1 MYKSKAIPQIQ
12 QTNMV
17 SIIQSFYIAKGIDFN
32 AFSGLFRKILAKNTL
47 LSRDLFSILQCR
59 TNYLTCFEVSNTKLI
74 ASQAPIILIIMEQD
88 FLIKIVVL
96 ALYVGVLFLIGIFAS
111 RRVKGMG
118 DYYVGGKNMGFWA
131 VAFSA
136 RATGESGWLL
146 IGLTGMGAMAGY
158 SSYWVVVG
166 ELLGVII
173 SWQFMAK
180 RFKKRSDSYGA
191 MTIPDYLQSHFKST
205 THTLRIIAAS
215 VLVIFIVIY
224 VASQIDVTGVAFES
238 MLGIDY
244 RIGALIGFFIVLTY
258 IFIGGFVAAV
268 WSDLFQGLLMFFG
281 LVLLPIVVWFSM
293 DHGAGVT
300 EGLNA
305 IDPTL
310 TQVMG
315 RSPDKWMN
323 LFTILGFSMIGLGFL
338 GSPQVYVRF
347 MSIKNVKEIDKGKW
361 VAAVFTLLTDAAAV
375 TIGILARIYFT
386 KEGQDPEAILGN
398 NGEDVLSMI
407 TESFL
412 PTLLVAVFIAIV
424 LSAIM
429 STIDSLL
436 ILASSAIT
444 RDFYQK
450 IFRPK
455 IKDQDLTKISRI
467 ATIIMAFTALLI
479 AIIMDYVSPGRQ
491 IFWVIIFGWSG
502 IAATFCPVMILSL
515 FWKGYSEKGAMASMI
530 SGFVS
535 VILFNFVLK
544 ELPSIGQYFVALDV
558 LAPSFAVAMIVGVIV
573 SKIYPPRPEALKM
586 IKEIDEKPDEE

>member
-1 MYKSKAIPQIQ
+1 MQD
-12 QTNMV
+12 
-17 SIIQSFYIAKGIDFN
+17 QSFIIKIA
-32 AFSGLFRKILAKNTL
+32 ILA
-47 LSRDLFSILQCR
+47 I
-59 TNYLTCFEVSNTKLI
+59 
-74 ASQAPIILIIMEQD
+74 
-88 FLIKIVVL
+88 
-96 ALYVGVLFLIGIFAS
+96 YVGILFLIGILAS
-111 RRVKGMG
+111 RRIKSMS
-118 DYYVGGKNMGFWA
+118 DYYVGGKKMGFWA

-158 SSYWVVVG
+158 SGYWVVVG
-166 ELLGVII
+166 ELLGVFV

-180 RFKKRSDSYGA
+180 RFKKRSDAFGA
-191 MTIPDYLQSHFKST
+191 ITIPDYLNSHFRSKT
-205 THTLRIIAAS
+205 NTLRIISAAI
-215 VLVIFIVIY
+215 LVVFIVIY
-224 VASQIDVTGVAFES
+224 VASQIDVTGVAFNS

-244 RIGALIGFFIVLTY
+244 KLGALIGFLIVLAY

-300 EGLNA
+300 AGLNA

-315 RSPDKWMN
+315 RSTDVWMN

-347 MSIKNVKEIDKGKW
+347 MSINDEKEIDKGKW
-361 VAAVFTLLTDAAAV
+361 VATTFTLLTDAAAV

-386 KEGQDPEAILGN
+386 KEGQDPEAVLGN
-398 NGEDVLSMI
+398 NGADVLSMV
-407 TESFL
+407 TEEFL
-412 PTLLVAVFIAIV
+412 PTILVAIFVAIV

-450 IFRPK
+450 IFRPD
-455 IKDQDLTKISRI
+455 IKDESLTKISRI
-467 ATIIMAFTALLI
+467 ATVIMAFTALII
-479 AIIMDYVSPGRQ
+479 AMVMNYVSPDRQ
-491 IFWVIIFGWSG
+491 IFWVILFGWSG
-502 IAATFCPVMILSL
+502 IAAAFCPVIILTL
-515 FWKGYSEKGAMASMI
+515 FWKGYSEKGAIASMI
-530 SGFVS
+530 SGFAAV
-535 VILFNFVLK
+535 VLFNFVFK
-544 ELPSIGQYFVALDV
+544 EIESIGQYFVAMDV
-558 LAPSFAVAMIVGVIV
+558 LFPSFVVAMVVGFVV
-573 SKIYPPRPEALKM
+573 SKKYPPRAEAIKM
-586 IKEIDEKPDEE
+586 IEKIDISNE

>member
-1 MYKSKAIPQIQ
+1 METENLLTK
-12 QTNMV
+12 
-17 SIIQSFYIAKGIDFN
+17 YI
-32 AFSGLFRKILAKNTL
+32 
-47 LSRDLFSILQCR
+47 
-59 TNYLTCFEVSNTKLI
+59 
-74 ASQAPIILIIMEQD
+74 
-88 FLIKIVVL
+88 VL
-96 ALYVGVLFLIGIFAS
+96 AIYVGILFLIGILAS
-111 RRVKGMG
+111 RRIKSMS
-118 DYYVGGKNMGFWA
+118 DYYVGGKGMGFWA

-158 SSYWVVVG
+158 SAYWVVVG
-166 ELLGVII
+166 ELLGVYI

-180 RFKKRSDSYGA
+180 LFKRRSDKYGSI
-191 MTIPDYLQSHFKST
+191 TIPDYLQSHFKSSGN
-205 THTLRIIAAS
+205 TLRVIAAS
-215 VLVIFIVIY
+215 VLVIFVVIY
-224 VASQIDVTGVAFES
+224 VASQMDVTGIAFES
-238 MLGIDY
+238 MLGLDY
-244 RIGALIGFFIVLTY
+244 RIGALIGFAIVLAY

-268 WSDLFQGLLMFFG
+268 WSDLFQGVLMFIG

-315 RSPDKWMN
+315 RSDDGLLN

-347 MSIKNVKEIDKGKW
+347 MSIKSEKEIDKGKW
-361 VAAVFTLLTDAAAV
+361 VALIFTLLTDAAAV

-398 NGEDVLSMI
+398 DGENVLSMI

-412 PTLLVAVFIAIV
+412 PTILVAIFIAIV

-450 IFRPK
+450 ILRPDL
-455 IKDQDLTKISRI
+455 KDKDLTKFSRI
-467 ATIIMAFTALLI
+467 ATVVMALI
-479 AIIMDYVSPGRQ
+479 ALGIAILLYNLYPERQ
-491 IFWVIIFGWSG
+491 IFWIMIFGWSG
-502 IAATFCPVMILSL
+502 IAATFCPVIILSL
-515 FWKGYSEKGAMASMI
+515 FWKGYSEKGAIASMI
-530 SGFVS
+530 SGFISIIFFKFVVTEIES
-535 VILFNFVLK
+535 VGPYFK
-544 ELPSIGQYFVALDV
+544 ELDV
-558 LAPSFAVAMIVGVIV
+558 LAPSFLMAMIFGWLF
-573 SKIYPPRPEALKM
+573 SKIYPPGESTKNA
-586 IKEIDEKPDEE
+586 IEH

>member
-1 MYKSKAIPQIQ
+1 M
-12 QTNMV
+12 M
-17 SIIQSFYIAKGIDFN
+17 D
-32 AFSGLFRKILAKNTL
+32 
-47 LSRDLFSILQCR
+47 
-59 TNYLTCFEVSNTKLI
+59 
-74 ASQAPIILIIMEQD
+74 QD
-88 FLIKIVVL
+88 FVIKISVL
-96 ALYVGVLFLIGIFAS
+96 ALYVGVLFLIGILAS
-111 RRVKGMG
+111 RRIKGMS
-118 DYYVGGKNMGFWA
+118 DYYVGGKKMGFWA

-146 IGLTGMGAMAGY
+146 IGLTGMGAMAGF
-158 SSYWVVVG
+158 SGYWVVVG
-166 ELLGVII
+166 ELLGVIV

-191 MTIPDYLQSHFKST
+191 ITIPDYLQSHFKST
-205 THTLRIIAAS
+205 TNTLRIVAAS
-215 VLVIFIVIY
+215 ILVIFIVIY
-224 VASQIDVTGVAFES
+224 VASQIDVTGVAFKS

-244 RIGALIGFFIVLTY
+244 RLGALIGFFIVLTY

-293 DHGAGVT
+293 DHGAGVI
-300 EGLNA
+300 EGLYA

-315 RSPDKWMN
+315 RSSDPWMN

-347 MSIKNVKEIDKGKW
+347 MSIKDVAEIDKGKW
-361 VAAVFTLLTDAAAV
+361 VAAIFTLLTDAAAV
-375 TIGILARIYFT
+375 TIGILGRLYFT
-386 KEGQDPEAILGN
+386 KSGDDPETILGN

-450 IFRPK
+450 IFRPQL
-455 IKDQDLTKISRI
+455 KDKDLTKISRVS
-467 ATIIMAFTALLI
+467 TIIMAFSALII
-479 AIIMDYVSPGRQ
+479 AMIMNYVSPDRQ
-491 IFWVIIFGWSG
+491 VFWVIIFGWSG
-502 IAATFCPVMILSL
+502 IAATFCPVVILSL
-515 FWKGYSEKGAMASMI
+515 FWKGYSEKGAIASMI
-530 SGFVS
+530 AGFVS
-535 VILFNFVLK
+535 VILFNFVFK
-544 ELPSIGQYFVALDV
+544 EMDGVGEYFVALDV
-558 LAPSFAVAMIVGVIV
+558 LAPSFAVAMIAGYIV
-573 SKIYPPRPEALKM
+573 SKLYPPRSEAVKM
-586 IKEIDEKPDEE
+586 IEEIDSSN

>member
-1 MYKSKAIPQIQ
+1 MQD
-12 QTNMV
+12 
-17 SIIQSFYIAKGIDFN
+17 QSFI
-32 AFSGLFRKILAKNTL
+32 
-47 LSRDLFSILQCR
+47 
-59 TNYLTCFEVSNTKLI
+59 
-74 ASQAPIILIIMEQD
+74 
-88 FLIKIVVL
+88 IKIAILV
-96 ALYVGVLFLIGIFAS
+96 LYVGILFLIGILAS
-111 RRVKGMG
+111 RRIKSMS
-118 DYYVGGKNMGFWA
+118 DYYVGGKKMGFWA

-158 SSYWVVVG
+158 SGYWVVVG
-166 ELLGVII
+166 ELLGVFV

-180 RFKKRSDSYGA
+180 RFKKRSDAFGA
-191 MTIPDYLQSHFKST
+191 ITIPDYLNSHFRSKT
-205 THTLRIIAAS
+205 NTLRIISAAI
-215 VLVIFIVIY
+215 LVVFIVIY
-224 VASQIDVTGVAFES
+224 VASQIDVTGVAFNS

-244 RIGALIGFFIVLTY
+244 KLGALIGFLIVLAY

-300 EGLNA
+300 AGLNA

-315 RSPDKWMN
+315 RSTDVWMN

-347 MSIKNVKEIDKGKW
+347 MSINDEKEIDKGKW
-361 VAAVFTLLTDAAAV
+361 VATTFTLLTDAAAV

-386 KEGQDPEAILGN
+386 KEGQDPEAVLGN
-398 NGEDVLSMI
+398 NGADVLSMV
-407 TESFL
+407 TEEFL
-412 PTLLVAVFIAIV
+412 PTILVAIFVAIV

-450 IFRPK
+450 IFRPD
-455 IKDQDLTKISRI
+455 IKDESLTKISRI
-467 ATIIMAFTALLI
+467 ATVIMAFTALII
-479 AIIMDYVSPGRQ
+479 AMVMNYVSPDRQ
-491 IFWVIIFGWSG
+491 IFWVILFGWSG
-502 IAATFCPVMILSL
+502 IAATFCPVIILTL
-515 FWKGYSEKGAMASMI
+515 FWKGYSEKGAIASMI
-530 SGFVS
+530 SGFAAV
-535 VILFNFVLK
+535 VLFNFVFK
-544 ELPSIGQYFVALDV
+544 EIASIGQYFVAMDV
-558 LAPSFAVAMIVGVIV
+558 LFPSFVVAMVVGFVV
-573 SKIYPPRPEALKM
+573 SKKYPPRAEAIKM
-586 IKEIDEKPDEE
+586 IEEIDISNE

>member
-1 MYKSKAIPQIQ
+1 MITKIIVLAIY
-12 QTNMV
+12 V
-17 SIIQSFYIAKGIDFN
+17 SI
-32 AFSGLFRKILAKNTL
+32 
-47 LSRDLFSILQCR
+47 
-59 TNYLTCFEVSNTKLI
+59 
-74 ASQAPIILIIMEQD
+74 
-88 FLIKIVVL
+88 
-96 ALYVGVLFLIGIFAS
+96 LFLIGIFAS
-111 RRVKGMG
+111 RRINSMS
-118 DYYVGGKNMGFWA
+118 DYYLGGKKMGFWA

-158 SSYWVVVG
+158 SGYWVVVG
-166 ELLGVII
+166 ELLGVFI

-180 RFKKRSDSYGA
+180 RFKKRSDAYGA
-191 MTIPDYLQSHFKST
+191 ITIPDYLHSHFKSS
-205 THTLRIIAAS
+205 THTLRIVAAS

-224 VASQIDVTGVAFES
+224 VASQIDVTGVAFKS

-244 RIGALIGFFIVLTY
+244 RVGALIGFLIVLAY

-293 DHGAGVT
+293 DQGTGIT

-315 RSPDKWMN
+315 RSPDMWMN

-347 MSIKNVKEIDKGKW
+347 MSIKSEKEVDKGKW
-361 VAAVFTLLTDAAAV
+361 VATAFTLLTDAAAV

-386 KEGQDPEAILGN
+386 KEGQDPEAVLGN
-398 NGEDVLSMI
+398 SGENVLSMI
-407 TESFL
+407 TEEFL
-412 PTLLVAVFIAIV
+412 PTILVAIFVAIV

-450 IFRPK
+450 VFRPE
-455 IKDQDLTKISRI
+455 IKDESLTKISRTST
-467 ATIIMAFTALLI
+467 AIMAFTALII
-479 AIIMDYVSPGRQ
+479 AMIMNYVSPDRQ
-491 IFWVIIFGWSG
+491 IFWVILFGWSG
-502 IAATFCPVMILSL
+502 IAATFCPVIILSL
-515 FWKGYSEKGAMASMI
+515 FWKGYSERGAIASMI
-530 SGFVS
+530 SGFIS
-535 VILFNFVLK
+535 VLLFNFVFK
-544 ELPSIGQYFVALDV
+544 EMSGIGPYFVALDV
-558 LAPSFAVAMIVGVIV
+558 LAPSFAVAMIVGFVV
-573 SKIYPPRPEALKM
+573 SKKYPPRAEAVKM
-586 IKEIDEKPDEE
+586 IEEIDTK